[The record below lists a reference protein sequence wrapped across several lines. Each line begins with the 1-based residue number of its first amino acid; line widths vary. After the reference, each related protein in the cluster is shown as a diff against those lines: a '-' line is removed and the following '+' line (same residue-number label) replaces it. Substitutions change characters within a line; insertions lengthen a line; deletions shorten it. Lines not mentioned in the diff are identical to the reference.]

1 MSNPDNSGYYLPLG
15 LFDNEPEYELPL
27 DLFDEQ
33 EQLHAYPH
41 HQHHMHQHHM
51 PPFLKGVDLGNQM
64 SPMYLYS
71 LYQEKLSNI
80 THLTQQLAFLEQQ
93 LKFGSKLDRDRG
105 HVYHQMDHIKR
116 TIEVEKAEVNKLIRL
131 LTFDLQGKRARLK
144 RKQRTRHSRTRTRHS
159 RTRTRRSRTRRT
171 RTRCAQ
177 K

>member
-1 MSNPDNSGYYLPLG
+1 MSNLDDNPGYHLPLG

-33 EQLHAYPH
+33 LHAYPH
-41 HQHHMHQHHM
+41 HQHQHQHQHQHHM
-51 PPFLKGVDLGNQM
+51 PPFLKGVDLGKQM

-93 LKFGSKLDRDRG
+93 LKFGSKLD
-105 HVYHQMDHIKR
+105 YHQMDHIKR
-116 TIEVEKAEVNKLIRL
+116 TIEVERAEVDKLIRL

-144 RKQRTRHSRTRTRHS
+144 RKQRTRTRRIRRS
-159 RTRTRRSRTRRT
+159 RTRTRR
-171 RTRCAQ
+171 AH
-177 K
+177 